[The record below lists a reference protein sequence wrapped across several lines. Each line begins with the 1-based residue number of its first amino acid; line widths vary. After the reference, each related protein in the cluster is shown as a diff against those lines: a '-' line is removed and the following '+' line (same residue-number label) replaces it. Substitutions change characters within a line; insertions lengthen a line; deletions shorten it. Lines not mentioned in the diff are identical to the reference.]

1 MKIIEN
7 FLDANEVNQIK
18 EHYKNHSFT
27 CDIGDY
33 ANTEVDQELFNK
45 ILHEKFITLF
55 DSYKIT
61 QASIYQR
68 CYLPFG
74 IHTDSKTRM
83 DPTRSVDTE
92 GVAVLIP
99 LDEGEH
105 FNTVVWKE
113 KCANNEEITQLI
125 TDFVNLPND
134 KVQNSNITEEVDLDF
149 AWEKG
154 ERNFCNHLTLD
165 GVYNWKLGTAVI
177 WERNQLH
184 ASSDFTKHHKYKDA
198 ITTFFE

>member
-1 MKIIEN
+1 MKIIKN
-7 FLDANEVNQIK
+7 FLSMDEVKQIK
-18 EHYKNHSFT
+18 DHYKDISFT
-27 CDIGDY
+27 RNVGDY
-33 ANTEVDQELFNK
+33 ANTEIDKNLFDN
-45 ILHEKFITLF
+45 ILHEKFLTLF
-55 DSYKIT
+55 DSYEIT
-61 QASIYQR
+61 QESIYQR

-83 DPTRSVDTE
+83 NPDRKAEGE

-99 LDEGEH
+99 LDEGEY
-105 FNTVVWKE
+105 FNTIVWKE
-113 KCANNEEITQLI
+113 KCTSNDDITKMI
-125 TDFVNLPND
+125 TEFVNLPND
-134 KVQNSNITEEVDLDF
+134 KVQNSNVTEKIDLDY

-165 GVYNWKLGTAVI
+165 GVYNWRLGTAVI